1 MQRFKT
7 NKYFQP
13 HKLFLLLLALTVLLP
28 AGGAFGQEK
37 KKKKKKT
44 KYFELR
50 VGLAMVY
57 DDNILKYSEKYLNR
71 FMNGED
77 EGRFHIETYDDLI
90 INPSL
95 EVICRPKIFKKAKTR
110 INASISPKIYAVNNI
125 KDWLY
130 WGVGFQQYITKSASI
145 KILYSY
151 IPDFYVRHFR
161 DDQMIPI
168 YGYTPESFTPYAFS
182 KDNYGIYAQNTFFK
196 GTRIRLS
203 LYHARYY
210 HNKYYTEYDS
220 KDWLY
225 GINLYQRIHKN
236 FRLDFAYQYVT
247 SDAKGYDASI
257 DTPETTTGPDATFAE
272 DRFTI
277 GFVWKLPKLAKRSNN
292 LDVDFLLLN
301 RYYSSPYSPLV
312 DKLHAGRYDKNY
324 RIYATYNITLKKYL
338 KLSLFYN
345 WLMRDTDTKAL
356 INSDYVSSEKD
367 YHENKIGFK
376 LVYNLKF

>member
-151 IPDFYVRHFR
+151 IPDFYVRHF
-161 DDQMIPI
+161 
-168 YGYTPESFTPYAFS
+168 
-182 KDNYGIYAQNTFFK
+182 
-196 GTRIRLS
+196 
-203 LYHARYY
+203 
-210 HNKYYTEYDS
+210 
-220 KDWLY
+220 
-225 GINLYQRIHKN
+225 
-236 FRLDFAYQYVT
+236 
-247 SDAKGYDASI
+247 
-257 DTPETTTGPDATFAE
+257 
-272 DRFTI
+272 
-277 GFVWKLPKLAKRSNN
+277 VWKLPKLAKRSNN

>member
-1 MQRFKT
+1 
-7 NKYFQP
+7 
-13 HKLFLLLLALTVLLP
+13 LALLLLMLVVLIP
-28 AGGAFGQEK
+28 TGGAFGQEK

-50 VGLAMVY
+50 VGLAMTY

-71 FMNGED
+71 FMNSED

-95 EVICRPKIFKKAKTR
+95 EIIYRPKIFKKAKTR
-110 INASISPKIYAVNNI
+110 INASISPKIYAVNSI
-125 KDWLY
+125 KNWLY
-130 WGVGFQQYITKSASI
+130 WGVGIQQYITKRASI

-151 IPDFYVRHFR
+151 IPEFYVRHFR

-168 YGYTPESFTPYAFS
+168 YGYTPESFTPYVFS
-182 KDNYGIYAQNTFFK
+182 KDNLGIYFQNTFFK
-196 GTRIRLS
+196 NTRMRFS

-225 GINLYQRIHKN
+225 GINLFQPLHKN
-236 FRLDFAYQYVT
+236 FRLDVAYQYVT
-247 SDAKGYDASI
+247 SDAKGYDSSV

-272 DRFTI
+272 DRFSI

-301 RYYSSPYSPLV
+301 RYYSSSHSPLQ
-312 DKLHAGRYDKNY
+312 DPLHAGRYDKNY
-324 RIYATYNITLKKYL
+324 RIFASYNIRLKKYL

-356 INSDYVSSEKD
+356 INSNFVSKEKD
-367 YHENKIGFK
+367 YHENRIGFK
-376 LVYNLKF
+376 LVYSLKF

>member
-376 LVYNLKF
+376 LVYSLKF